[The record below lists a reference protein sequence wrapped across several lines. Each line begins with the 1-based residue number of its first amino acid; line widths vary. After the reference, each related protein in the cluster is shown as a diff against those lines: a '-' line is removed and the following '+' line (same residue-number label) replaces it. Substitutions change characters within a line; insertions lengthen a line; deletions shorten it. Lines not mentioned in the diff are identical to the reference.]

1 MSERILGLA
10 GVLVWTTPARFEGM
24 RAFYVEVLGL
34 TPRTDRKHFVSF
46 AWGVGDDVRLTISV
60 HPEVDGSTR
69 EPLRLMINL
78 MVDDI
83 DAVAE
88 RLRQTGVN
96 FTRPPE
102 TEPWGGRIATF
113 HDPDGNT
120 LQLLQP
126 APATVL
132 EG

>member
-1 MSERILGLA
+1 MSDRILGLA
-10 GVLVWTTPARFEGM
+10 GVLAWTTPARFEAM
-24 RAFYVEVLGL
+24 RTFYVDVLEL
-34 TPRTDRKHFVSF
+34 KPRSDREHFVSF
-46 AWGVGDDVRLTISV
+46 AWGADDDLRLTISV
-60 HPEVDGSTR
+60 HPGIDGSTR

-78 MVDDI
+78 AVDDI

-88 RLRQTGVN
+88 RLRRAGVE

-126 APATVL
+126 PPARP